1 MSFVNLQGK
10 KVYYEE
16 YGDKRN
22 KTIVYFH
29 GGPGESCLSYTH
41 QAKVFGEKFHI
52 ISFDQYV
59 VFRSDALAENEAFG
73 VRDQVELIEKMRIAL
88 GINSWIPLGHS
99 YGGMLACQYA
109 YMYPDSTDAVIYDCP
124 MWNVL
129 LTSKTI
135 ASAVLPYYEANGIDE
150 KIGVCKEI
158 LSDTITSREAFDKAM
173 SMEMDE
179 PLKKFCHVI
188 DSAVYEKYMSEHI
201 PQVDV
206 PEEDW
211 YKYINFTKMLLAKG
225 DYYDDY
231 LCRLSEIKK
240 PSLLIVGE
248 YDMTCGKDQQ
258 EWFRKNSKNGR
269 FIMLEKSAHLSWV
282 EYPQKYTS
290 IITEFIDNVDCSV
303 CG

>member
-10 KVYYEE
+10 KMYYEE

-29 GGPGESCLSYTH
+29 GGPGESCLSYTY
-41 QAKVFGEKFHI
+41 QARTLGEKFHV
-52 ISFDQYV
+52 ISFDQYG
-59 VFRSDALAENEAFG
+59 VFRSDALGENEAFG

-135 ASAVLPYYEANGIDE
+135 ASAILPYYEANGIDE
-150 KIGVCKEI
+150 KIAVCKEI
-158 LSDTITSREAFDKAM
+158 LSDTITSKEAFDKAM

-282 EYPQKYTS
+282 EHPQKYTS
-290 IITEFIDNVDCSV
+290 IITEFIDSVDYSV
-303 CG
+303 CS

>member
-1 MSFVNLQGK
+1 MSFVDVDDK

-16 YGDKRN
+16 YGN
-22 KTIVYFH
+22 KANQTIVYFH
-29 GGPGESCLSYTH
+29 RGPGESCLSYTY
-41 QAKVFGEKFHI
+41 QAKVLGEKYHV
-52 ISFDQYV
+52 ISFDQYG
-59 VFRSDALAENEAFG
+59 VFRSDALAENEKFG
-73 VRDQVELIEKMRIAL
+73 VIDQVELIEKMRINL

-135 ASAVLPYYEANGIDE
+135 AAAALPFYEANGIDE
-150 KIGVCKEI
+150 NIKVCREV
-158 LSDTITSREAFDKAM
+158 LSDLITPEKAFDKAM
-173 SMEMDE
+173 SLEMNE
-179 PLKKFCHVI
+179 QLREFLHVI
-188 DSAVYEKYMSEHI
+188 DSKVYEKYMTDFI

-225 DYYDDY
+225 DFYDDY

-248 YDMTCGKDQQ
+248 YDITCGKDQQ
-258 EWFRKNSKNGR
+258 EWFCKNSENGR

-282 EYPQKYTS
+282 EYPQKYTQL
-290 IITEFIDNVDCSV
+290 IAEFVDSLK
-303 CG
+303 